1 MDNEIKEDTNDQY
14 KQLGVRLRADVWD
27 KMDAH
32 WVKTRISK
40 TAIVEMAVKEYLEW
54 LGYYK

>member
-27 KMDAH
+27 KLAAH

-40 TAIVEMAVKEYLEW
+40 TTIVEMAVKEYLEG
-54 LGYYK
+54 LGY

>member
-1 MDNEIKEDTNDQY
+1 MDKTELRKIEGFAY

-27 KMDAH
+27 KLDAH

-40 TAIVEMAVKEYLEW
+40 TAIVEMAVKEYLEG
-54 LGYYK
+54 LGY

>member
-14 KQLGVRLRADVWD
+14 KQLGVRLRADVWQ
-27 KMDAH
+27 KLDAH

-40 TAIVEMAVKEYLEW
+40 TAIVEMAVKEYLEK
-54 LGYYK
+54 LGY